1 MPTPSDNDQ
10 AIRLAAFNA
19 LQALVERHGEVLP
32 WEIIAEGF
40 QLHGEQHLFANRTR
54 GIFWPRQMQETALSI
69 KTTVPRGSRVARYD
83 DDNIASDGAFLYK
96 FQGTDAEARDNRR
109 LLRAQ
114 QLDAPLIYF
123 YGIEPGFYRPLWPVY
138 ISDVDR
144 ASHSFHVVVSEPETV
159 KQLQPQRYVAD
170 AKLLPL
176 ERRYTTVQAKKRLH
190 QAAFRQHVLNAYEHR
205 CAVCAFPRMELLDG
219 AHILP
224 DRDERGHAEVPN
236 GLALCRLHHGAFDT
250 NLMGFRPDGV
260 IELAPSLLA
269 TRDGPTLEHAL
280 KGFVGKTL
288 QLPRAK
294 ELRPKKLYLEERYER
309 FRKVS

>member
-1 MPTPSDNDQ
+1 
-10 AIRLAAFNA
+10 
-19 LQALVERHGEVLP
+19 
-32 WEIIAEGF
+32 
-40 QLHGEQHLFANRTR
+40 
-54 GIFWPRQMQETALSI
+54 MQKADI
-69 KTTVPRGSRVARYD
+69 
-83 DDNIASDGAFLYK
+83 
-96 FQGTDAEARDNRR
+96 
-109 LLRAQ
+109 
-114 QLDAPLIYF
+114 PLIYF
-123 YGIEPGFYRPLWPVY
+123 YGVAPGMYRPLWPVY
-138 ISDVDR
+138 ISNVNLEER
-144 ASHSFHVVVSEPETV
+144 SFHVMVSEPETV
-159 KQLQPQRYVAD
+159 KQHSVAD
-170 AKLLPL
+170 PKLLTW

-190 QAAFRQHVLNAYEHR
+190 QAAFRQHVLSAYEHR
-205 CAVCAFPRMELLDG
+205 CAVCAFPRTELLDG

-294 ELRPKKLYLEERYER
+294 ELQPKKLYLEERYER
-309 FRKVS
+309 FRKVG

>member
-19 LQALVERHGEVLP
+19 LQALVDLYGEVLS
-32 WEIIAEGF
+32 WDRIAEGF

-83 DDNIASDGAFLYK
+83 DDNVASDGAFLYK
-96 FQGTDAEARDNRR
+96 FQGTDIEGRDNRR
-109 LLRAQ
+109 LMRAQ

-138 ISDVDR
+138 ISDVDL
-144 ASHSFHVVVSEPETV
+144 ASHSFHVMVSEPETV
-159 KQLQPQRYVAD
+159 KQPFVAD

-190 QAAFRQHVLNAYEHR
+190 QAAFRQHVLRAYDYR
-205 CAVCAFPRMELLDG
+205 CAVCAFPRTELLDG

-224 DRDERGHAEVPN
+224 DRDERGHAVVSN

-288 QLPRAK
+288 QTPRAR
-294 ELRPKKLYLEERYER
+294 ELRPNTEYLEERYER
-309 FRKVS
+309 FRKVG

>member
-1 MPTPSDNDQ
+1 M
-10 AIRLAAFNA
+10 
-19 LQALVERHGEVLP
+19 QALVERHGEVLS
-32 WEIIAEGF
+32 WDRIAEGF

-83 DDNIASDGAFLYK
+83 DDNVASDGAFLYK
-96 FQGTDAEARDNRR
+96 FQGTDIEGRDNRR
-109 LLRAQ
+109 LMRAQ
-114 QLDAPLIYF
+114 QMDAPLIYF

-138 ISDVDR
+138 ISDVDLP
-144 ASHSFHVVVSEPETV
+144 SHSFHVMVSEPEMV
-159 KQLQPQRYVAD
+159 KRPFVAD

-190 QAAFRQHVLNAYEHR
+190 QAAFRQHVLRAYEYR
-205 CAVCAFPRMELLDG
+205 CAVCAFPRTELLDG

-224 DRDERGHAEVPN
+224 DRDERGHAEVSN

-288 QLPRAK
+288 QTPRSRD
-294 ELRPKKLYLEERYER
+294 LRPNQDYLEERYER
-309 FRKVS
+309 FRKVG